1 VLRYATGMSV
11 GDPFP
16 WLAAA
21 IGLLDVRRH
30 DRMLACDVDVGSA
43 RSLAALV
50 GKDGELVVVCRDAAI
65 ADELA
70 ALEMSHVRVLAR
82 CVSGGEQFG
91 TFDAMLVVPPTGPLL
106 PIGAYVDLARANLR
120 PGGRLVL
127 DVPGPEMVRD
137 LMMAWEIAGIDG
149 ARAAPLCGIADDEL
163 ATALRNGGLRD
174 VHAVLGAHLV
184 HLGSPADLVALFA
197 APLAL
202 DDADVLAL
210 THAVVRQKGG
220 TGPIDALVHRT
231 RVLARR

>member
-1 VLRYATGMSV
+1 MSV
-11 GDPFP
+11 GSAFP

-21 IGLLDVRRH
+21 ISLLDVRRH

-70 ALEMSHVRVLAR
+70 SLELSHVRVLAR
-82 CVSGGEQFG
+82 CVSGGERFG
-91 TFDAMLVVPPTGPLL
+91 TFDAMLIVPPTGPLL
-106 PIGAYVDLARANLR
+106 PIGAYVDLARTNLR

-137 LMMAWEIAGIDG
+137 LTIACADAGFEIG
-149 ARAAPLCGIADDEL
+149 RCAPLCGIADDEL
-163 ATALRNGGLRD
+163 AAALRNGGLRD
-174 VHAVLGAHLV
+174 VHAVLGAHLM

-197 APLAL
+197 TPLAL
-202 DDADVLAL
+202 DDADVLTL
-210 THAVVRQKGG
+210 THAIVRQKGG